1 MLKKTTNILLAV
13 LFTFIFLLCGCV
25 QNNDTVNNNDG
36 ATPDRY
42 SIVYGEDSMY
52 IVLSDEFK
60 TAIEENLNSGSISGC
75 MVDPALKFAS
85 AKAMKDAFINKTI
98 PDDELKNL
106 ATRVGVRE
114 DGSFGSW
121 QCTITIP
128 DLNNLYELK
137 APNNVKIGKVTWR
150 GSNGYS
156 FHIDSVGEKT
166 PILGD
171 CYIHSNEGKLEDS
184 YVFKQVYLEPGIE
197 EHITTIKQIED
208 KDATEIYFHN
218 DLNNDESKI
227 VKYTVTDGEKEFF
240 VIETY
245 YSPIDEKNVPNCVE
259 ILSENEDAYFYVYIH
274 GMGFEPN
281 KNWITEF
288 ELIKVE

>member
-1 MLKKTTNILLAV
+1 MLKKTTNIILAV

-42 SIVYGEDSMY
+42 SIVYGEDSTY

-60 TAIEENLNSGSISGC
+60 AAIEENLNSGSISGC

-98 PDDELKNL
+98 SDDELKNL

-114 DGSFGSW
+114 NGSFGSW

-137 APNNVKIGKVTWR
+137 APNNVKIGEVAWR

-156 FHIDSVGEKT
+156 FDIDSAGEKT
-166 PILGD
+166 SIQGS
-171 CYIHSNEGKLEDS
+171 CYIFLNEGALEDS
-184 YVFKQVYLEPGIE
+184 DFFKQVYLEPVIE
-197 EHITTIKQIED
+197 ENITTIKQIED
-208 KDATEIYFHN
+208 KNATEIYFHYSFT
-218 DLNNDESKI
+218 NDESKI

-240 VIETY
+240 VIEKY
-245 YSPIDEKNVPNCVE
+245 NSPIDEKYVPDHVQ
-259 ILSENEDAYFYVYIH
+259 IISENKNAYFYVGIY
-274 GMGFEPN
+274 GMGLKPN